1 MDKTRDFDYMDPYT
15 WDKDMKKE
23 AADAALALVT
33 GVGAL
38 IVGMMVLVWSV
49 G

>member
-1 MDKTRDFDYMDPYT
+1 MDKTKNYDYMDPYT

-33 GVGAL
+33 GVSAL
-38 IVGMMVLVWSV
+38 IVGMMMLVWAV
-49 G
+49 